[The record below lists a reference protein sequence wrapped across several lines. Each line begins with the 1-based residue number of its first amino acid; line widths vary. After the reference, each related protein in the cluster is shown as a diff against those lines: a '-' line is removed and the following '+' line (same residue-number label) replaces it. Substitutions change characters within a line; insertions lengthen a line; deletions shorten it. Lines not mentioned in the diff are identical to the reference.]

1 MVHVCQSAH
10 SARFQRAISTRSIL
24 TYVQIAVLA
33 QTLVLSAQSSRRNQK
48 KGMTNMV
55 IPFFLYAQH
64 GHVLMG
70 ESEYMW
76 AGVGG
81 WGDGGSV
88 EGEL

>member
-1 MVHVCQSAH
+1 
-10 SARFQRAISTRSIL
+10 
-24 TYVQIAVLA
+24 
-33 QTLVLSAQSSRRNQK
+33 
-48 KGMTNMV
+48 MTNMV